1 MTIKDTLP
9 YAGTIRAL
17 GVTGAVLAIIS
28 TVSGV
33 LMLCMKWAGVATP
46 NILTQIPL
54 LFFPLAF
61 IALMIAMAFLV
72 LQRRAL

>member
-1 MTIKDTLP
+1 MTTKDTLP

-28 TVSGV
+28 TISGV
-33 LMLCMKWAGVATP
+33 LMLWMKWTGASTP

-54 LFFPLAF
+54 LLFPLAF
-61 IALMIAMAFLV
+61 IALMIAMVFLV